1 MIRATKVLGQHRWTQ
16 AAADTVVL
24 DFDDRHR
31 RRMAMTGTRG
41 LEFLLDLE
49 NAVAL
54 RGGDALVLE
63 DGRLIEVVAAAEP
76 LIEIRGADPLHLVR
90 VAWHLGNRH
99 LPTQIMPKGLR
110 IRRDH
115 VIEAMVKGLGARI
128 IEIEAPFDP
137 EGGAYASS
145 HAHAAEAHAHAHAI
159 PRMPMPKPMPIPRMI
174 TIMVITTTTVIT
186 ITTMATTIT
195 TTNIATTIITTTI
208 TPMLMTTS
216 EPAPADA
223 GSGMNAD
230 EAAALYRLMTWL
242 SPSFPVGAF
251 SYSSG
256 IEWAVEAGDITDAAS
271 LRDWL
276 AAMLSEGSGFCDAVF
291 LAQAHRAASAQDEA
305 GLREIAE
312 LAAAFVPSRERQLE
326 TSTQGRAFIEIA
338 RSAWACDGL
347 DGMVAACGG
356 AMVYPVAV
364 GIVSAAHAV
373 PLAPAMHAFLHAVV
387 SNWISAGAR
396 LVPLGQTDSQRIL
409 ASLEADVAATAK
421 RALEA
426 SLDDLGSATFRA
438 DLASLRHETQY
449 TRLFRS

>member
-1 MIRATKVLGQHRWTQ
+1 
-16 AAADTVVL
+16 
-24 DFDDRHR
+24 
-31 RRMAMTGTRG
+31 
-41 LEFLLDLE
+41 
-49 NAVAL
+49 
-54 RGGDALVLE
+54 
-63 DGRLIEVVAAAEP
+63 
-76 LIEIRGADPLHLVR
+76 
-90 VAWHLGNRH
+90 
-99 LPTQIMPKGLR
+99 
-110 IRRDH
+110 
-115 VIEAMVKGLGARI
+115 
-128 IEIEAPFDP
+128 
-137 EGGAYASS
+137 
-145 HAHAAEAHAHAHAI
+145 
-159 PRMPMPKPMPIPRMI
+159 MI
-174 TIMVITTTTVIT
+174 TIMVITTTTVVT
-186 ITTMATTIT
+186 ITTIVITIT

-256 IEWAVEAGDITDAAS
+256 IEWAVEAGDITNAAS

-276 AAMLSEGSGFCDAVF
+276 AAMLGDGSGFCDAVF
-291 LAQAHRAASAQDEA
+291 LAQAHRAASVRIDSE
-305 GLREIAE
+305 LHEIAE

-338 RSAWACDGL
+338 RTAWAGEAL
-347 DGMVAACGG
+347 DRMVAACSGVI
-356 AMVYPVAV
+356 VYPVAV
-364 GIVSAAHAV
+364 GLVSAAHAIPV
-373 PLAPAMHAFLHAVV
+373 APTMHAFLHALV

-409 ASLEADVAATAK
+409 ASLEDEVVLTAK

>member
-1 MIRATKVLGQHRWTQ
+1 M
-16 AAADTVVL
+16 
-24 DFDDRHR
+24 R
-31 RRMAMTGTRG
+31 RRPM
-41 LEFLLDLE
+41 
-49 NAVAL
+49 
-54 RGGDALVLE
+54 
-63 DGRLIEVVAAAEP
+63 
-76 LIEIRGADPLHLVR
+76 
-90 VAWHLGNRH
+90 
-99 LPTQIMPKGLR
+99 IM
-110 IRRDH
+110 
-115 VIEAMVKGLGARI
+115 
-128 IEIEAPFDP
+128 
-137 EGGAYASS
+137 
-145 HAHAAEAHAHAHAI
+145 
-159 PRMPMPKPMPIPRMI
+159 PRMI
-174 TIMVITTTTVIT
+174 MATTITTAVTITTVIT
-186 ITTMATTIT
+186 IIIITTVMTTTIT

-216 EPAPADA
+216 EPAPAGA

-256 IEWAVEAGDITDAAS
+256 IEWAVEAGDITDAAA

-276 AAMLSEGSGFCDAVF
+276 AAMLGDGSGFCDAVF
-291 LAQAHRAASAQDEA
+291 LAQAHRAASAQDEPR
-305 GLREIAE
+305 LREIAE

-338 RSAWACDGL
+338 RSAWTCDGL

-356 AMVYPVAV
+356 VVYPVAV
-364 GIVSAAHAV
+364 GVVSAAHAV
-373 PLAPAMHAFLHAVV
+373 PLAPAMHAFLHTVV

-409 ASLEADVAATAK
+409 ASLEANVAATAS